1 MQSKRFLENAT
12 SKPLMT
18 SMWVADKASSFHEN
32 SRIDATA
39 LNIKQ
44 TICGAEVPSPK
55 LHPELV
61 ESLRVLF
68 DILDTSRTGRVRYET
83 LCARFRELKHPL
95 LPPTFL
101 SCVGKVAS
109 ANGFDKRRMQGPAMG
124 VNGLDRRSAIFGSQ
138 PTLNE
143 NRYFRAHSVEGVPS
157 HASMPTCNPLYLP
170 IYDYANPYD
179 IEQHVAMPSKKGNT
193 VRSQKVES
201 RMRHAV
207 PPANVVPKVVVN
219 RRRPQSTASH
229 NSLASSGLESIAW
242 RNSSLSTSGCDSQCR
257 NTLCEDDPAPRT
269 AKLDGLLKEEFE
281 LVQKGM
287 ETATKLLSWYRER
300 MASLEK
306 RKRLLGHG
314 MVALDVA
321 VHEQKLNF
329 LRAHLTELNRRM
341 VSLMES
347 SERGFPS
354 HVMLQK
360 DKLPQQQDDQLAWLH
375 RQNLMLTQ
383 VTQFNEV

>member
-1 MQSKRFLENAT
+1 
-12 SKPLMT
+12 
-18 SMWVADKASSFHEN
+18 
-32 SRIDATA
+32 
-39 LNIKQ
+39 
-44 TICGAEVPSPK
+44 
-55 LHPELV
+55 
-61 ESLRVLF
+61 
-68 DILDTSRTGRVRYET
+68 
-83 LCARFRELKHPL
+83 
-95 LPPTFL
+95 
-101 SCVGKVAS
+101 
-109 ANGFDKRRMQGPAMG
+109 
-124 VNGLDRRSAIFGSQ
+124 
-138 PTLNE
+138 
-143 NRYFRAHSVEGVPS
+143 
-157 HASMPTCNPLYLP
+157 
-170 IYDYANPYD
+170 
-179 IEQHVAMPSKKGNT
+179 
-193 VRSQKVES
+193 
-201 RMRHAV
+201 MRHAV
-207 PPANVVPKVVVN
+207 PPANVVPKVMV

-229 NSLASSGLESIAW
+229 NSLASSGLENIAW
-242 RNSSLSTSGCDSQCR
+242 RNSASLSTSICDSQCR

-300 MASLEK
+300 MSSLEK

-360 DKLPQQQDDQLAWLH
+360 DKLPQPQDDQLAWLH

-383 VTQFNEV
+383 ELGDKSRMLEEMKKEKENFSSSGSNDGRPVSIQRLQQPRVGASQQRPSAFVRPAFHYQPVQHVAASPVKSYDTLM